1 MNDHHEYAFSRLV
14 GGGSSLALRRRV
26 NIAEQLVK
34 RESKL
39 TAFNCSRY
47 QVHEGR
53 SAFSKHFVKSTLEP
67 CIISNPA
74 LKRLRTTTHPSPG
87 SRNSAPETGR
97 SAAAQAEP
105 LPALAQA
112 QSSTS
117 RRACLTDHGRWSNRP
132 RQTPRSP
139 PFVRAYPVAR
149 TPGPGAEQ
157 AEHDAREVPVRRG
170 RVQQPCVHF
179 GSVRAQE
186 RAQGAGQGETSE
198 TDAV

>member
-67 CIISNPA
+67 CISNPA
-74 LKRLRTTTHPSPG
+74 PKRLRTTTHPSPG
-87 SRNSAPETGR
+87 SRNSVPETGR

-112 QSSTS
+112 RSSTS

-149 TPGPGAEQ
+149 TPEPGAERT
-157 AEHDAREVPVRRG
+157 AHDAREVPVRRG
-170 RVQQPCVHF
+170 RVQQPCVHS